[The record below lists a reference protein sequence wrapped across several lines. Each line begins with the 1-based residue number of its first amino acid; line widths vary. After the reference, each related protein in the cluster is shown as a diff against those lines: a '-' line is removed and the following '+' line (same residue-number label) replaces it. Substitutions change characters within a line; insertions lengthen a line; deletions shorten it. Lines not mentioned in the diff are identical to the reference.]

1 MADMIKLELVTPER
15 LLLSEDVEEVIVPG
29 VEGDLGVLPGHTPLL
44 SALRVGEMT
53 YRKGGKNEYVAIE
66 GGGLIEISS
75 DKVIVLA
82 DAAELGREINL
93 QEAIERKLQA
103 ESVLK
108 NERQQDAQNFRNME
122 ARLKVELTKINIA
135 EKYK

>member
-1 MADMIKLELVTPER
+1 MADMIRLELVTPER

-29 VEGDLGVLPGHTPLL
+29 VEGDLGILPGHTPLL

-103 ESVLK
+103 ESALK

-122 ARLKVELTKINIA
+122 ARLKVELTKIQIA